1 MRLQQR
7 NTTFVSNLIY
17 PMDQKTAPVYNIV
30 VVEDDRYMRSILNH
44 YLESKFKVTA
54 FDNGMEA
61 LKYLQEGNIPD
72 IVLTDLNTPKLS
84 GMEMLEQIKAS
95 GFFKS
100 IPVMILSGEDSTE
113 KRIKCLNAGADDYVV
128 KPFNPAELFARINV
142 ILRRFGKTV

>member
-1 MRLQQR
+1 
-7 NTTFVSNLIY
+7 
-17 PMDQKTAPVYNIV
+17 MDQKTTPVYNII

>member
-1 MRLQQR
+1 
-7 NTTFVSNLIY
+7 
-17 PMDQKTAPVYNIV
+17 MDQKTTPAYNIII
-30 VVEDDRYMRSILNH
+30 VEDDRYMRSVLSH
-44 YLESKFKVTA
+44 YLEGKFNINA

-72 IVLTDLNTPKLS
+72 IIITDLNTPKLS
-84 GMEMLEQIKAS
+84 GMQLLEQIKAS

-113 KRIKCLNAGADDYVV
+113 KRIACLNAGADDYVV
-128 KPFNPAELFARINV
+128 KPFNPAELFARLNV